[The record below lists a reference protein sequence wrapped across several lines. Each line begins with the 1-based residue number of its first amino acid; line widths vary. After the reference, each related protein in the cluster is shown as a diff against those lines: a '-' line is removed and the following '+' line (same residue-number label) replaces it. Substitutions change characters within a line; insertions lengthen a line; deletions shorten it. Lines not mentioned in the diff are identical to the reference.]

1 MPNLPARFAELILA
15 FAPLFVRRSWRH
27 AQVLLIGA
35 ILTPG
40 GRTVTS
46 VLRIM
51 GRAQERRFVNVHRIL
66 NRAAWCPRT
75 GSGILLGLLVNVFA
89 QRGPVV
95 LGLDDT
101 IERRRGKRITA
112 KGIYRDPVRSSDSHF
127 VKASGL
133 RWMSLMLLAPIPWA
147 GRVWALPFL
156 TALVP
161 SERACREQGRRHKP
175 LLDVGRQLALQ
186 ARRWLPGRDL
196 VLVADGGF
204 SALLFLDAMRR
215 ARITSITRLR
225 LDAALYDPAPPRL
238 HGTIGRPRTKGA
250 RLPTLAAT
258 LASKDTRWRA
268 VVVPGWYGAGERT
281 IEIASDTAV
290 WRHGGLPVVPIRSRA
305 HPRSRGA
312 LPAPGPALYRTD
324 ARARADRRMV
334 RAALERRGHVPGSA
348 RSSRRRDEAAVV
360 RQGDCPHHALPTRP
374 VLDRHAAGC
383 TAPGPPKATHRG
395 RCVVPK
401 AAPDLRRCA
410 RRRALCDL
418 AREDFGNITAPTRT
432 NKTPL
437 PIACSQALHALPR
450 RMNGQS
456 RAQMC
461 NQLSESL

>member
-1 MPNLPARFAELILA
+1 MLPLPAHFAGLILA
-15 FAPLFVRRSWRH
+15 FAPLFVQRSWRH
-27 AQVLLIGA
+27 AHLLLVGA
-35 ILTPG
+35 ILTPDR
-40 GRTVTS
+40 RTVTS

-66 NRAAWCPRT
+66 NRAAWCPRS
-75 GSGILLGLLVNVFA
+75 GSRILLGLLVNAFA
-89 QRGPVV
+89 QRGPVI

-196 VLVADGGF
+196 VLVGDGGF

-215 ARITSITRLR
+215 ARITAITRLR
-225 LDAALYDPAPPRL
+225 LDAALYNPAPPRPP
-238 HGTIGRPRTKGA
+238 GTIGRPRTKGA

-258 LASKDTRWRA
+258 LASKDTRWHA
-268 VVVPGWYGAGERT
+268 IVVPGWYGAGERT
-281 IEIASDTAV
+281 LEIAPDTAV
-290 WRHGGLPVVPIRSRA
+290 WRHGGLPVVPIRSRT

-312 LPAPGPALYRTD
+312 LPAPGPALHLSD

-334 RAALERRGHVPGSA
+334 RAARERRGHVPGSA
-348 RSSRRRDEAAVV
+348 RPPRRRDES
-360 RQGDCPHHALPTRP
+360 GSGPTRRLP
-374 VLDRHAAGC
+374 
-383 TAPGPPKATHRG
+383 APRPAYSPCSRSSHCWLHGSRPANGDASQPPRGTQNRARLLPMRSPPCAVRSGARGLWQHHRADALEQNTPSDCLHPGSMRSATPHEW
-395 RCVVPK
+395 PK
-401 AAPDLRRCA
+401 
-410 RRRALCDL
+410 
-418 AREDFGNITAPTRT
+418 
-432 NKTPL
+432 
-437 PIACSQALHALPR
+437 S
-450 RMNGQS
+450 S
-456 RAQMC
+456 
-461 NQLSESL
+461 